1 MTQRRKSKKT
11 EAEPRRVN
19 RRTFLAGAGAAACVG
34 AGLWLRRKKFS
45 KQDKT
50 KAEKQ
55 SVENPALPAGEWR
68 AVWVSYLEWA
78 AMDFSSA
85 DAFRA
90 GCVQMLENCAG
101 LGLNTV
107 LAQVRPFGD
116 ALYKSQLFP
125 WSHLCTGV
133 QGQDPGFDPLDVLL
147 LCSEPILPMT
157 LVRSYPIGVMTME
170 DGGMGDEK
178 IIAIPYGDPTYMSYT
193 DVSELPKHIF
203 EELMHFFSVY
213 KQLERGKQTEVKDI
227 GGPMAAVAVM
237 EKAMEN
243 YRKKF
248 GTAEA

>member
-11 EAEPRRVN
+11 EAEPRRVD

-34 AGLWLRRKKFS
+34 AGLWLRRKMFS
-45 KQDKT
+45 KRDKT

-107 LAQVRPFGD
+107 LAQAESF
-116 ALYKSQLFP
+116 
-125 WSHLCTGV
+125 HL
-133 QGQDPGFDPLDVLL
+133 
-147 LCSEPILPMT
+147 
-157 LVRSYPIGVMTME
+157 
-170 DGGMGDEK
+170 
-178 IIAIPYGDPTYMSYT
+178 
-193 DVSELPKHIF
+193 
-203 EELMHFFSVY
+203 
-213 KQLERGKQTEVKDI
+213 
-227 GGPMAAVAVM
+227 
-237 EKAMEN
+237 
-243 YRKKF
+243 
-248 GTAEA
+248 